1 MVKALKRLRL
11 RGASSNM
18 LLTVTERPRNVHG
31 TKGRTFTGELQV
43 EGELELELEVKRP
56 KPSKTSGNRAYSA
69 EQGPRRPYRS
79 RNVEEQA

>member
-18 LLTVTERPRNVHG
+18 LLTVTERPRNVH
-31 TKGRTFTGELQV
+31 RTFTGELQV

-56 KPSKTSGNRAYSA
+56 KTS
-69 EQGPRRPYRS
+69 
-79 RNVEEQA
+79 

>member
-1 MVKALKRLRL
+1 
-11 RGASSNM
+11 M

-43 EGELELELEVKRP
+43 ELQVEGELELELEVKRP
-56 KPSKTSGNRAYSA
+56 KSRKTSGNRAYSA